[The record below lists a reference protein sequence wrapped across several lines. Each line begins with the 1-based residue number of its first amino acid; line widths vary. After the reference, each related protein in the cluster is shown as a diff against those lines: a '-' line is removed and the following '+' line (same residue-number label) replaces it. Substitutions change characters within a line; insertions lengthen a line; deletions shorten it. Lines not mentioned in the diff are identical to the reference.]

1 MGNTIPPRINA
12 AVSPVILARVTFPAV
27 SVAGVCADP
36 VVRDQWHAL
45 AAVDEIGA
53 DVSTRLL
60 GLPIG
65 YGLGADGTARA
76 WRSDDGSPIPAR
88 ADYGYLWA
96 SVGDPPD
103 EVFDVP
109 ETREPDRRT
118 LNAGTLGVAVSAP
131 RAVENFLDIAHFPYV
146 HRGVLGDEPHTE
158 VAEYDVVDRDGEI
171 WALGCRFHQPRAAAA
186 STDEADVQYQYRV
199 PHPYC
204 AMLYKSAPGHPDRLD
219 AIGIFT
225 HPLDDE
231 RIRAHLFLCVLDDV
245 NADNVIRRF
254 QQTILAQDMPI
265 LENQHPKRLPLDPRA
280 ETPVRCDKTAIAYRR
295 WLSDLGVTYGVIPAG
310 AG

>member
-1 MGNTIPPRINA
+1 M
-12 AVSPVILARVTFPAV
+12 
-27 SVAGVCADP
+27 
-36 VVRDQWHAL
+36 VRDQWHAL

-65 YGLGADGTARA
+65 YGLGADGAARA
-76 WRSDDGSPIPAR
+76 WRSDDGSPIPAQ
-88 ADYGYLWA
+88 AAYGYLWA

>member
-1 MGNTIPPRINA
+1 MSGWGN
-12 AVSPVILARVTFPAV
+12 LLAV
-27 SVAGVCADP
+27 SVSGVCADP

-45 AAVDEIGA
+45 AAIDEIGA
-53 DVSTRLL
+53 DVCTRLL

-76 WRSDDGSPIPAR
+76 WRADDGSPIPAR
-88 ADYGYLWA
+88 PAYGYLWA
-96 SVGDPPD
+96 SIGDPPD
-103 EVFDVP
+103 EIFDVP
-109 ETREPDRRT
+109 EAREPDRRI
-118 LNAGTLGVAVSAP
+118 LNTATLGVAVSAP

-186 STDEADVQYQYRV
+186 STDEADVHYSYRV

-204 AMLYKSAPGHPDRLD
+204 AMLYKSAPGQPDRFD

-245 NADNVIRRF
+245 NTDAVIRRF

-295 WLSDLGVTYGVIPAG
+295 WLSSLGLTYGVIPAG

>member
-1 MGNTIPPRINA
+1 M
-12 AVSPVILARVTFPAV
+12 
-27 SVAGVCADP
+27 SVLGVCGDP

-65 YGLGADGTARA
+65 YGLGDDGAARA
-76 WRSDDGSPIPAR
+76 WRADDGSPIPAR
-88 ADYGYLWA
+88 TDYGYLWA
-96 SVGDPPD
+96 SVGRPPD

-118 LNAGTLGVAVSAP
+118 FNAGTLGLAVSAP

-146 HRGVLGDEPHTE
+146 HRGLLGDEPHTE
-158 VAEYDVVDRDGEI
+158 VADYDVVDRDGEI

-186 STDEADVQYQYRV
+186 STAEADVEYQYRV

-204 AMLYKSAPGHPDRLD
+204 AMLYKSAPGQPGRLD

-231 RIRAHLFLCVLDDV
+231 RTRAHLFLCLLDDV
-245 NADNVIRRF
+245 NTDAAIRRF

-295 WLSDLGVTYGVIPAG
+295 WLSSLGVTYGVIPAG

>member
-1 MGNTIPPRINA
+1 M
-12 AVSPVILARVTFPAV
+12 

-45 AAVDEIGA
+45 AAIDEIGA

-65 YGLGADGTARA
+65 YGLGADGSARA
-76 WRSDDGSPIPAR
+76 WRTDDRSPIPAR
-88 ADYGYLWA
+88 AAYGYLWA
-96 SVGDPPD
+96 SIGDPPD

-118 LNAGTLGVAVSAP
+118 LNAGTLGLAVSAP

-186 STDEADVQYQYRV
+186 STAEADVAYQYRV

-204 AMLYKSAPGHPDRLD
+204 AMLYKSAPDHPDRLD

-295 WLSDLGVTYGVIPAG
+295 WLRDLGVTYGVIPAG

>member
-1 MGNTIPPRINA
+1 M
-12 AVSPVILARVTFPAV
+12 
-27 SVAGVCADP
+27 
-36 VVRDQWHAL
+36 VRDQWHAL
-45 AAVDEIGA
+45 VAVDEIGA

-65 YGLGADGTARA
+65 YGLGPDGSPRA
-76 WRSDDGSPIPAR
+76 WRADDGSLIPAK

-96 SVGDPPD
+96 SIGDPPD

-109 ETREPDRRT
+109 ETREPDRRI
-118 LNAGTLGVAVSAP
+118 LNTATLGLAVSAP

-146 HRGVLGDEPHTE
+146 HRGVLGNEPHTE
-158 VAEYDVVDRDGEI
+158 VADYDVVDRDGEI

-186 STDEADVQYQYRV
+186 STAEAEVEYQYRV

-204 AMLYKSAPGHPDRLD
+204 AMLYKSAPGHPGRLD

-231 RIRAHLFLCVLDDV
+231 HTRAHLFLCILDDE
-245 NADNVIRRF
+245 NTDAAIRRF

-295 WLSDLGVTYGVIPAG
+295 WLSGLGVTYGVIPAG
-310 AG
+310 TG